1 MLLYTCAFTQ
11 RYFSQRH
18 AFLQTL
24 TRTDAFTQRCF
35 YAQLPLLTGASIQG
49 FFYTEQLL
57 RTDTQVLLHTDAF
70 TQQCF
75 YTHVLY
81 TGSLVTQS
89 ILYTEKTFA
98 QVLLHGDVKC
108 FFSHKYIYTQAFFTH
123 RYSADTSTKRCFA
136 RILLHRDA
144 FTHRRF

>member
-1 MLLYTCAFTQ
+1 MLLYRLLRVQMLLRMLLRVAAFTH
-11 RYFSQRH
+11 RSF
-18 AFLQTL
+18 
-24 TRTDAFTQRCF
+24 FT
-35 YAQLPLLTGASIQG
+35 IQG
-49 FFYTEQLL
+49 VFYTEQLL
-57 RTDTQVLLHTDAF
+57 HTDTQVLLHTDAF

-98 QVLLHGDVKC
+98 QQMLLRADVRC
-108 FFSHKYIYTQAFFTH
+108 FTHKYIYTEPFFTQILR
-123 RYSADTSTKRCFA
+123 RYFLKEVFCTM
-136 RILLHRDA
+136 LLHRDA